1 MKKMYE
7 TPRLSTHGD
16 IRAMTQGELA
26 FSLVEGI
33 FQKKPR
39 DDSGGGGS

>member
-7 TPRLSTHGD
+7 TPRLANRGD
-16 IRAMTQGELA
+16 IRALTRGEL
-26 FSLVEGI
+26 SLLWIEGI

-39 DDSGGGGS
+39 DDGGGGS